1 MDAILMLWKHNVIL
15 NRNITDT
22 KDKVMQNLAGVF
34 IEVTLNCVPLGY
46 HKEPYDQRY
55 V

>member
-1 MDAILMLWKHNVIL
+1 
-15 NRNITDT
+15 
-22 KDKVMQNLAGVF
+22 MQNLAGVF

-46 HKEPYDQRY
+46 HKETYDQRY